1 MDWKKKGVIDMYD
14 FTEVVVHIKNMEI
27 LENINICFMLQAGK
41 RGTEAPDPAEQN
53 GAATRTTDSANL
65 LYPHPQ
71 RQCQV

>member
-1 MDWKKKGVIDMYD
+1 MPNPGGRAGGTNLKP
-14 FTEVVVHIKNMEI
+14 FTNVP
-27 LENINICFMLQAGK
+27 LNINICFMLQAGK